1 MRYSSEHK
9 KETRER
15 IVRAASRHVR
25 RRGSNGVA
33 IADLMSKL
41 DLTHGGFYKHFHSK
55 EQLLRE
61 AIANAFAEQDS
72 KFNEVMR
79 SARPGS
85 ELKALIEHYLSL
97 EHCAGPAD
105 GCPMAALASEVQ
117 RFPRGVRLEIDK
129 ALKRRV
135 KSTAKF
141 LPGRTEEERER
152 NCMALLA
159 GMIGTVNV
167 ARALVDQGARQR
179 VLEAAKDFYVNS

>member
-1 MRYSSEHK
+1 
-9 KETRER
+9 
-15 IVRAASRHVR
+15 
-25 RRGSNGVA
+25 VA

-179 VLEAAKDFYVNS
+179 VLEAAKDFYVNSFCR